1 VTRRIRPAGFCGAAT
16 DRAAGLRP
24 HGRQLPDAASG
35 QGTAESLAAQQSLI
49 DRCGRLNPDAATGF
63 EEYSAQFVKDTPE
76 PEVVQLHASA
86 ANKSAYAKATAEL
99 ATRPQPDETTL
110 AAPGPEG

>member
-1 VTRRIRPAGFCGAAT
+1 MTGRTQPPGICVVAS
-16 DRAAGLRP
+16 DRASALRP
-24 HGRQLPDAASG
+24 RGQQIPDAASG
-35 QGTAESLAAQQSLI
+35 RGTTESLAAQQNLI

-76 PEVVQLHASA
+76 PEVVELHASA
-86 ANKSAYAKATAEL
+86 AYNPKPKA
-99 ATRPQPDETTL
+99 DETTL